1 MSYDIDTERLQN
13 EYEKQLEKQ
22 AKALAKEKNISFE
35 EALQHLQDAQ
45 AHDESTGQF
54 DDTEIPR

>member
-1 MSYDIDTERLQN
+1 MPHDFELEDQQTAYQE
-13 EYEKQLEKQ
+13 QLEKE
-22 AKALAKEKNISFE
+22 AKALAKEKGLSFE

-45 AHDESTGQF
+45 AHDESTGPF

>member
-22 AKALAKEKNISFE
+22 AEVLAKEKNISFQD
-35 EALQHLQDAQ
+35 ALQHVLDAQ
-45 AHDESTGQF
+45 KHDESTGKF
-54 DDTEIPR
+54 DDTNIPQ